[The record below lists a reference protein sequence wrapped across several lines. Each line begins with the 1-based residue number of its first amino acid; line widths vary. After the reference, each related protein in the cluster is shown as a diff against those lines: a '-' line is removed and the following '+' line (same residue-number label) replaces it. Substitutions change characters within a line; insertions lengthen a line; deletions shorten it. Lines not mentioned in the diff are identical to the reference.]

1 MFQMITTQMAAWAAV
16 EDAVEEEVGQ
26 AKIKAITL
34 LKNFVVISNYL
45 SVLIRTVKE
54 YTVLLKETTWREN

>member
-1 MFQMITTQMAAWAAV
+1 MAAWAAV

-54 YTVLLKETTWREN
+54 YTVLLKETT

>member
-54 YTVLLKETTWREN
+54 YTVLLKETT